1 MARKPCLILGL
12 ISNDRVAKLED
23 GPWIL
28 LNLVPNVDASV
39 RDCHR

>member
-1 MARKPCLILGL
+1 MAKKPIPVRGL